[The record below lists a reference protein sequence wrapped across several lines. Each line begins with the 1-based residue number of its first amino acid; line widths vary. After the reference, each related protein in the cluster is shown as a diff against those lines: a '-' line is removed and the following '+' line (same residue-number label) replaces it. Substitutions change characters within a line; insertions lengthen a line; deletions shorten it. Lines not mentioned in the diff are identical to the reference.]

1 MTAATTPRPAVRTD
15 FRLGT
20 IGLIRLTLRQHRA
33 LILGT
38 LAAGLV
44 FVLYLLA
51 WRQLVGGSVNELTA
65 YGTEGVLQYSAI
77 GYSLVVAA
85 LWGAPLLAR
94 EYEQHTHLLVWSQ
107 DVSPTRWL
115 LTKVA
120 LLGVIVVGLASAIEA
135 VSEHVQGQVQQ
146 SLTSTGWFPNTS
158 YLVGFEANVA
168 LQVGYALAA
177 FALGVAIGGLVRV
190 PVLAMV
196 ASAAVFGVI
205 RWFVVTYAR
214 YWYLPTVQ
222 AHSFVGAS
230 DDDPMTSRLPAARL
244 IEFGIFLGIA
254 ALCLAI
260 AWFGVRR
267 SDAHRVPDRL
277 GLQETA

>member
-1 MTAATTPRPAVRTD
+1 MTAATTPRPTVRTD
-15 FRLGT
+15 SRFGT
-20 IGLIRLTLRQHRA
+20 VGLIRLTLRQHRV

-38 LAAGLV
+38 VAAGLLFALYLLLWRPLAAG
-44 FVLYLLA
+44 
-51 WRQLVGGSVNELTA
+51 SVNNLAA
-65 YGTEGVLQYSAI
+65 YGTEGVLQYSAV
-77 GYSLVVAA
+77 GFSLVVAT
-85 LWGAPLLAR
+85 LWGAPLLSR
-94 EYEQHTHLLVWSQ
+94 EYEQRTTLLVWSQ
-107 DVSPTRWL
+107 DVSPARWL

-120 LLGVIVVGLASAIEA
+120 LLGVIVVGLAIAIEA
-135 VSEHVQGQVQQ
+135 VSEHVQGQIQQ
-146 SLTSTGWFPNTS
+146 SLTTAGWFPNLMYFT
-158 YLVGFEANVA
+158 GFEANVG
-168 LQVGYALAA
+168 LQIGYALAA

-205 RWFVVTYAR
+205 RWFVAIYAR

-222 AHSFVGAS
+222 ARSFIGS
-230 DDDPMTSRLPAARL
+230 YDDGTTTRQFSAARL
-244 IEFGIFLGIA
+244 IEFGIYLGIA
-254 ALCLAI
+254 ALCLAV